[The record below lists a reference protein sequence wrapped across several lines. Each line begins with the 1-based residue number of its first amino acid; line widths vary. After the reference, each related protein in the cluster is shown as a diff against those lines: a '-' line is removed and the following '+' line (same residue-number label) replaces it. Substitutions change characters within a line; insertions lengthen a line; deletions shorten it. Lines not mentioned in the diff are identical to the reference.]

1 MRFSFLTALI
11 TGIINSFFQIS
22 VIFAV
27 SKTPS
32 IYFKGDALTT
42 FIQYIMLGIFG
53 LMAILLFVSAS
64 KIKSK
69 MKAEQEKEIE
79 NAFLN
84 A

>member
-1 MRFSFLTALI
+1 MRFWFLT
-11 TGIINSFFQIS
+11 
-22 VIFAV
+22 
-27 SKTPS
+27 
-32 IYFKGDALTT
+32 
-42 FIQYIMLGIFG
+42 
-53 LMAILLFVSAS
+53 LFVSAS